1 MNKKTELGVNIVL
14 YAFVFYFNCV
24 LLFLWTCK
32 NISVFSNGFINIFL
46 FIELIFNF
54 IYRAKLRKANWIRSS
69 GIIFLIFII
78 TAPVIKNIVRHI
90 DLDTIIFMCIISSVI
105 YATETSKH
113 HVLMLK
119 TNKKLF
125 TREQPIPIEHAL
137 LIPCNFKHKN
147 TIGNVATTFLLINI
161 VSRVNEDYEVL
172 FILKIGCLVLYI
184 FPLILVY
191 KQLRFNIY
199 HIIVHSFLC
208 GILFFCTYHLVYF
221 SVTLITMFLLCLV
234 SMNLRNF

>member
-1 MNKKTELGVNIVL
+1 MNKKTELSVRIVL

-24 LLFLWTCK
+24 FLFLWTCK
-32 NISVFSNGFINIFL
+32 NIAAISNRFINIFL

-54 IYRAKLRKANWIRSS
+54 IYNAKLRKANWIRSS

-78 TAPVIKNIVRHI
+78 TTPVIKNIVRHI
-90 DLDTIIFMCIISSVI
+90 DLDTIVFMCIISSFL
-105 YATETSKH
+105 YATETSKN

-119 TNKKLF
+119 TAKKLF
-125 TREQPIPIEHAL
+125 SREQTIPIEHAL

-147 TIGNVATTFLLINI
+147 TLGNVATTFLLINI

-184 FPLILVY
+184 FPLLLIY
-191 KQLRFNIY
+191 KQVHFNIY
-199 HIIVHSFLC
+199 HIILHSFLC
-208 GILFFCTYHLVYF
+208 GILFLCTYHLMYF
-221 SVTLITMFLLCLV
+221 SVTLMTMFLVFLISRFL
-234 SMNLRNF
+234 